1 MAKKCR
7 LIAFWQKLVV
17 RRKWRTPI
25 TPLFN
30 IIPHDFHT
38 LYCHIIW
45 VTRIKRATL
54 TKIIGTFSRKL
65 AIKWFSR
72 IKWPSLCWIYM
83 SAKSWVWVH
92 RLEKQS
98 KSLIGE
104 NKEQYRSMFHFS
116 ITMKCKERW
125 LAHPRNTES
134 LPNISLDLVNCPL
147 LANRNH
153 F

>member
-7 LIAFWQKLVV
+7 LIAFWQKITVAK
-17 RRKWRTPI
+17 KWRTPI

-45 VTRIKRATL
+45 VTRIKRAIL
-54 TKIIGTFSRKL
+54 TKIIGTFSLKL
-65 AIKWFSR
+65 GIKRFSR

-83 SAKSWVWVH
+83 NAKSWARVHWV
-92 RLEKQS
+92 EKQK
-98 KSLIGE
+98 KSSIGE
-104 NKEQYRSMFHFS
+104 NKEQYRSIFHFS
-116 ITMKCKERW
+116 IIMKCIERW
-125 LAHPRNTES
+125 LARPRNTKF
-134 LPNISLDLVNCPL
+134 LPNISLDLVNCHL
-147 LANRNH
+147 LANRKH